1 MRRAPPVSRGA
12 ERPER
17 QRRALS
23 HVGGPVEVH
32 AGTAEQAAL
41 LKHALDVGSDERA
54 VMAHIHGFHPY
65 PARLHPLTAAR
76 LIAGMSAPGGR
87 VLDPFCG
94 SGTVLVEA
102 RLAGRRAIGID
113 ANPLAIELAWL
124 KTRGATAAEQNALL
138 EAAGAAAEQADERR
152 RARSGPTRPY
162 GRADRDLFDTH
173 VLLELDGLKNGI
185 SKLPDGFERRA
196 LMLVL
201 SSLFTKVSRRRAETS
216 GHHQEK
222 RLASGFTLRFFLEK
236 AKDLAV
242 RLAAFDAKLPDRAPP
257 VELAVGDARRLE
269 HVRPRSI
276 DLAIT
281 SPPYPGVYDYHD
293 QHAARLRWLGLS
305 ARRFERSEVGARRRY
320 GRLTYE
326 RALENFRREFS
337 PCLAEL
343 ARCLSPTG
351 SGVLVMADS
360 VLGQRAVHTDELMA
374 QLARAERLRVVA
386 HASQVRPHFHAG
398 TAKAFSH
405 HPRREHVLV
414 LAPESQR
421 KIIRSRSA

>member
-1 MRRAPPVSRGA
+1 V
-12 ERPER
+12 
-17 QRRALS
+17 
-23 HVGGPVEVH
+23 
-32 AGTAEQAAL
+32 
-41 LKHALDVGSDERA
+41 
-54 VMAHIHGFHPY
+54 
-65 PARLHPLTAAR
+65 TAAR
-76 LIAGMSAPGGR
+76 VIAGMSAPGGR

-94 SGTVLVEA
+94 SGTVLVET

-124 KTRGATAAEQNALL
+124 KTRGATAAERDALL
-138 EAAGAAAEQADERR
+138 EAAAAAAEHADERR

-173 VLLELDGLKNGI
+173 VLLELDGLKAGI
-185 SKLPDGFERRA
+185 SRLSDGFERRA

-222 RLASGFTLRFFLEK
+222 RLASGFTLRFFIEK
-236 AKDLAV
+236 AKDLAT
-242 RLAAFDAKLPDRAPP
+242 RLTAFESKLPERAPP
-257 VELAVGDARRLE
+257 VELAVGDARRLT

-305 ARRFERSEVGARRRY
+305 ARGFERAEVGARRRY
-320 GRLTYE
+320 SRLTYE

-343 ARCLSPTG
+343 ARCLSPAG
-351 SGVLVMADS
+351 AAVLVMADS

-374 QLARAERLRVVA
+374 QLARDQRLRIVA

-398 TAKAFSH
+398 TAKAFAR
-405 HPRREHVLV
+405 HPRREHVFV
-414 LAPESQR
+414 LAPADQR
-421 KIIRSRSA
+421 ANSRSRSA